1 EQCPNCYG
9 IWFDKWELVALNP
22 DKVKDLEYENILPSS
37 CVPTICPK
45 DQSSLRIL
53 KDPVIPKD
61 INIYFCPNCLGTWVS
76 LEDLL
81 KYKEFQKE
89 KIKTKEKNRETS
101 KELEEKIE
109 KLLSYQ
115 EKGVKGEV
123 EELEDKV
130 AGIVSV
136 IFIILRIL
144 SYFLK

>member
-45 DQSSLRIL
+45 DQISLRIL

-61 INIYFCPNCLGTWVS
+61 ITIYFCPNCLGTWVS

-89 KIKTKEKNRETS
+89 KIKTKEQNRETT

-115 EKGVKGEV
+115 EKEV
-123 EELEDKV
+123 NKEVVDLEDKV

-144 SYFLK
+144 SHFLK